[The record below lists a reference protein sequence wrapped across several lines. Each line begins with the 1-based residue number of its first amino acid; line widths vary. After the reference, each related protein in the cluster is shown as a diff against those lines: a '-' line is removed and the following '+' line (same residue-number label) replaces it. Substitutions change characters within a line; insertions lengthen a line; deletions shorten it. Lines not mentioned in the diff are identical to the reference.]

1 MSVSE
6 QPAVAAPATGEPPA
20 YPFPPGFVW
29 GAATAAYQ
37 VEGAVTEDGRGPSIW
52 DTFSRLPGRVRN
64 GDTGDVAVD
73 HYHRY
78 PEDVRLMAELGLS
91 AYRFSVAWPRIQPLG
106 QGPANQVGLDHYRR
120 LVDALLEAGIKP
132 VLTLYHWDL
141 PQALQDAGGWPN
153 RDTALR
159 FADYAEIVYA
169 ALGDRVQSWTTINE
183 PSCAGLLGYS
193 SGRHAPGVQ
202 DPPAALRAVHHLL
215 LGHGLAVAAMR
226 AAGVGGPE
234 RTGGDQNRFGISL
247 DPAPIT
253 PATTSVPDLDAARRI
268 DALRNRIYLDPLL
281 LGRYPADMLA
291 DTAALTDWSFVTDG
305 DPTTI
310 SAPIDML
317 GINYYQPFRVRKRPG
332 PIITGGVSKRS
343 PSSTDLSGR
352 SDGNDREE
360 SRDSNWPDQL
370 PSEYPGCDDIEIMSP
385 PGPVTGGGWGIDPLG
400 LVELLTR
407 IHRDYPA
414 IPLMVTENGAA
425 FDDRRGPDG
434 RIADPDRIDYLA
446 GHLRASHEAI
456 ALGVDLRGYF
466 VWSLMDNFE
475 WAEGYARRFGIVH
488 VDFRT
493 GRRSLK
499 DSALWYRNVIA
510 RNGLD

>member
-20 YPFPPGFVW
+20 HPFPPGFVW

-37 VEGAVTEDGRGPSIW
+37 VEGAVTEGGRGPSIW

-106 QGPANQVGLDHYRR
+106 RGPANQAGLDHYRR
-120 LVDALLEAGIKP
+120 LVDTLLEAGIKP

-141 PQALQDAGGWPN
+141 PQALQDAGGWPS

-159 FADYAEIVYA
+159 FADYAEIVYT

-226 AAGVGGPE
+226 TVGASGSAT
-234 RTGGDQNRFGISL
+234 TGSDRNRFAISL

-253 PATTSVPDLDAARRI
+253 PTTTSPADVEAARRI

-281 LGRYPADMLA
+281 LGRYPADMVA
-291 DTAALTDWSFVTDG
+291 DTAALTDWSFVADG
-305 DPTTI
+305 DLAMI

-317 GINYYQPFRVRKRPG
+317 GINYYQPFRVRKLPDRDPG
-332 PIITGGVSKRS
+332 AAE
-343 PSSTDLSGR
+343 DL
-352 SDGNDREE
+352 DGKTR
-360 SRDSNWPDQL
+360 RWNWPDQL

-385 PGPVTGGGWGIDPLG
+385 AAPVTAGGWGIDPLG

-425 FDDRRGPDG
+425 FDDQPSPDG
-434 RIADPDRIDYLA
+434 RVADRDRIGYLA
-446 GHLRASHEAI
+446 AHLRASHEAI

-493 GRRSLK
+493 GRRTLK
-499 DSALWYRNVIA
+499 DSALWYRDVIA

>member
-20 YPFPPGFVW
+20 HPFPPGFVW

-52 DTFSRLPGRVRN
+52 DTFSRLPCRVRN

-106 QGPANQVGLDHYRR
+106 QGPTNQAGLDHYRR
-120 LVDALLEAGIKP
+120 LVDTLLEAGIKP

-141 PQALQDAGGWPN
+141 PQALQDAGGWPS

-159 FADYAEIVYA
+159 FADYAAIVYA

-215 LGHGLAVAAMR
+215 LGHGLAIAAMR
-226 AAGVGGPE
+226 ATNVSGPAGTASD
-234 RTGGDQNRFGISL
+234 RNQFAISL
-247 DPAPIT
+247 DPAPVVA
-253 PATTSVPDLDAARRI
+253 ATTSLSDLEAARRI

-291 DTAALTDWSFVTDG
+291 DTAELTDWSFVADG
-305 DPTTI
+305 DLATI
-310 SAPIDML
+310 SAPIDVL
-317 GINYYQPFRVRKRPG
+317 GVNYYQPFRVRNRP
-332 PIITGGVSKRS
+332 
-343 PSSTDLSGR
+343 
-352 SDGNDREE
+352 DRE
-360 SRDSNWPDQL
+360 RGPDSGLDGGGSQWNWPDQL
-370 PSEYPGCDDIEIMSP
+370 PSEYPGCDDIEIMAP
-385 PGPVTGGGWGIDPLG
+385 AAPVTAGGWGIDPVG

-407 IHRDYPA
+407 IHRDYPP

-425 FDDRRGPDG
+425 FDDRPGPDG
-434 RIADPDRIDYLA
+434 RIADPDRIGYLA

-499 DSALWYRNVIA
+499 DSALWYRDVIA